1 MMKLEQ
7 IKEVASQLKV
17 GDKIIAL
24 IPNGSC
30 RLGSASCYRRKGIFN
45 GMKKTSG
52 GYDGISFLVGSN
64 KKEFFASFY
73 PEYDRKIY
81 RTTGEK
87 VPTGYGEYIFGL
99 TLVERA

>member
-1 MMKLEQ
+1 MKLDK

-17 GDKIIAL
+17 GDTIVAL
-24 IPNGSC
+24 IPNGTC
-30 RLGSASCYRRKGIFN
+30 HVGSARFYRRKGIFN

-52 GYDGISFLVGSN
+52 GYDGISFLVGKN

-81 RTTGEK
+81 RATGEK

-99 TLVERA
+99 VLVERA